1 MTSKKVLGALS
12 LAAILGV
19 AGLGVAGANA
29 ETTAKVTYQASLEQ
43 SIDIISDVATVE
55 LTLTNGGAVQSKTN
69 ELTYNSN
76 AANGYTITASV
87 EDNTNLVSRSDT
99 IAYSTAAVTQ
109 GTSGWNLTGD
119 AILNFGAGTTATV
132 ASDTSNANDATK
144 TITFKAAAS
153 DAQAAGTYTK
163 AVTYTIAAK

>member
-12 LAAILGV
+12 LAAVLGV

-29 ETTAKVTYQASLEQ
+29 ATTAEVTYQASLAQ
-43 SIDIISDVATVE
+43 SIDITSGEASVE
-55 LTLTNGGAVQSKTN
+55 LTLTNGGAVQSGTN
-69 ELTYNSN
+69 VLTYNSN
-76 AANGYTITASV
+76 SASGYTITAKV
-87 EDNTNLVSRSDT
+87 ADNTNLVSGSDT
-99 IAYSTAAVTQ
+99 IPYSTAEVAQ

-132 ASDTSNANDATK
+132 ATDAGNANDATK

>member
-12 LAAILGV
+12 LAAVLGV

-29 ETTAKVTYQASLEQ
+29 VTTAEVTYQASLAQ
-43 SIDIISDVATVE
+43 SIDIESDDQSVE
-55 LTLTNGGAVQSKTN
+55 LSLTNGGEVQSDAN
-69 ELTYNSN
+69 VLTYNSN

-87 EDNTNLVSRSDT
+87 DSNTNLVSGSDT
-99 IAYSTAAVTQ
+99 IAYSTATVTK

-119 AILNFGAGTTATV
+119 AILDFASGTTATV
-132 ASDTSNANDATK
+132 ATDAGNANGATK
-144 TITFKAAAS
+144 TITFSAAAS

>member
-12 LAAILGV
+12 LAAVLGV
-19 AGLGVAGANA
+19 AGLGVAGVNA
-29 ETTAKVTYQASLEQ
+29 ATTAEVTYQASLAQ
-43 SIDIISDVATVE
+43 SIDITSNDATVE
-55 LTLTNGGAVQSKTN
+55 LTLTNGGAVQSGVN

-76 AANGYTITASV
+76 SASGYTITASV
-87 EDNTNLVSRSDT
+87 EDNTNLVSGSDT

-119 AILNFGAGTTATV
+119 AILNFSAGTTATV
-132 ASDTSNANDATK
+132 ATDAGNANEATK
-144 TITFKAAAS
+144 TITFSAAAS

-163 AVTYTIAAK
+163 AVTYTIAAQ

>member
-12 LAAILGV
+12 LAAVLGV
-19 AGLGVAGANA
+19 AGLGVAGVNA
-29 ETTAKVTYQASLEQ
+29 ATTAQVTYQASLEQ
-43 SIDIISDVATVE
+43 SIDITSDDATVE
-55 LTLTNGGAVQSKTN
+55 LTLTNGGAVQSDAN

-76 AANGYTITASV
+76 SASGYTITASV
-87 EDNTNLVSRSDT
+87 TGDTNLVSGDDT

-132 ASDTSNANDATK
+132 ATDAGNANRATK
-144 TITFKAAAS
+144 TITFSAAAS
-153 DAQAAGTYTK
+153 DAQAAGTYVK
-163 AVTYTIAAK
+163 AVTYTIAAQ

>member
-12 LAAILGV
+12 LAAVLGV
-19 AGLGVAGANA
+19 AGLGVASANA
-29 ETTAKVTYQASLEQ
+29 ETTAQVTYQASLAQ
-43 SIDIISDVATVE
+43 SIDIKSNKPSVE
-55 LTLTNGGAVQSKTN
+55 LTLTNGGEVQSDTN

-76 AANGYTITASV
+76 SASGYTITASV
-87 EDNTNLVSRSDT
+87 TGDTNLTSGDDT

-132 ASDTSNANDATK
+132 ATDTANANDATK
-144 TITFKAAAS
+144 TITFSAAAS

-163 AVTYTIAAK
+163 AVTYTIAAQ